1 MQSIIRV
8 DHSKE
13 NPFLLVCRKTVRDM
27 KLDLQAKG
35 LLVFLLDKPDNWRIR
50 PEAMAKELNVGV
62 ATVYRILDRLITSGY
77 VHREVIRR
85 NKNGTYQCGALYTV
99 FEDKNERQEW
109 ADRQKFSEKDVRL
122 NGVTVPF

>member
-1 MQSIIRV
+1 
-8 DHSKE
+8 
-13 NPFLLVCRKTVRDM
+13 
-27 KLDLQAKG
+27 